1 MKKQFRIRPDFILR
15 YRRKNY
21 SCDEISQAVSYW
33 LNIINQFDK
42 DKIIGITFASL
53 SFSGVCCL
61 LALYK
66 SGRSFRHLGVMGRE
80 INDQKRAE
88 ENLSAIIVIGEVLNS
103 GLELSY
109 IHNEILVTDN
119 WEHAVS
125 YCLHNSKE
133 ELVFDFTDSQYIEG
147 YTSGSTGRPTRT
159 KMTTYLESLSIEIAM
174 NLFFKEDD
182 YCVFS
187 HGMSHMGVHSTAIL
201 PGIFKAKTVSLAD
214 YTWDEEIEK
223 ATHIQFFT
231 TMSSF
236 LKLPKKLR
244 VITTGGNSLKQTFLE
259 TIQNQCDYDSLYDI
273 YGLTECLP
281 PLAVR
286 NIKIK
291 EDLSKPFKWINKFY
305 KVSTVGNRIQITRPD
320 GEVFLTSDTGIV
332 NQDQL
337 TFQGRALKMLRVN
350 GNLLSIEEFKEQFE
364 KTTGILDYVIEY
376 KNEEFILHGLES
388 DSSRI
393 LLFIQ
398 DHIVNLIPKFYE
410 NLDTNGG
417 IKNIS

>member
-1 MKKQFRIRPDFILR
+1 MKKQFKIRPDFILR
-15 YRRKNY
+15 YRRKDY
-21 SCDEISQAVSYW
+21 SYDEIAQAVSYW

-66 SGRSFRHLGVMGRE
+66 SRRSFRHLGVMGRE
-80 INDQKRAE
+80 ITDPIRAE
-88 ENLSAIIVIGEVLNS
+88 ENLSAIIVIGDLFNS
-103 GLELSY
+103 GISLSC
-109 IHNEILVTDN
+109 INDRILVTDS

-125 YCLHNSKE
+125 YCLHDSKE
-133 ELVFDFTDSQYIEG
+133 ELVFDFTDSQNIEG
-147 YTSGSTGRPTRT
+147 YTSGSTGRPKRT
-159 KMTTYLESLSIEIAM
+159 KMTTYLESLSIKIAM
-174 NLFFKEDD
+174 ELFFEEDD

-231 TMSSF
+231 TMSSY

-244 VITTGGNSLKQTFLE
+244 TITTGGNSLKATFLE
-259 TIQNQCDYDSLYDI
+259 TIKSQCEYKNLYDI

-281 PLAVR
+281 PLAVKNVHTENDLSQPFQWVNPYYKPSNEGKR
-286 NIKIK
+286 IKI
-291 EDLSKPFKWINKFY
+291 E
-305 KVSTVGNRIQITRPD
+305 RPD
-320 GEVFLTSDTGIV
+320 GEIFVTSDEGIV
-332 NQDQL
+332 DNNNL
-337 TFQGRALKMLRVN
+337 TFHGRALKMLRIR
-350 GNLLSIEEFKEQFE
+350 GNLMQVEEFKNTFE
-364 KTTGILDYVIEY
+364 TETGVLNYVIEY
-376 KNEEFILHGLES
+376 KNDEFILHALHA
-388 DSSRI
+388 DSEKCLI
-393 LLFIQ
+393 FVQ
-398 DHIVNLIPKFYE
+398 NNDVNVNVKFHD